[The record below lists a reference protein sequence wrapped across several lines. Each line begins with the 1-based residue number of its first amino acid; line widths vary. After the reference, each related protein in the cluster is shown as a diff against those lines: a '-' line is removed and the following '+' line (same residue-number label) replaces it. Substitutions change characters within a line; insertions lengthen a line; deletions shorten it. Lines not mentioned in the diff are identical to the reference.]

1 MATRSRGRGVAAAFG
16 FLLLV
21 AGLIGAGLLYLL
33 SVQRPDE
40 AVESFARAAAGCTT
54 TLDFSETGTFYV
66 YKETTTA
73 FDPAVIGCT
82 PSAAA
87 GQPFGVELTGPVA
100 VTLVDDLTVFY
111 DAGDFVG
118 ASVARF
124 EINTPGSYEIAITSD
139 NVTSV
144 AAVGRDP
151 ENGVDELRRTA
162 VAVGAIGV
170 ILGLLLLL
178 LAGRRSKKAATP
190 SIPDGPGWGPRPSE
204 RQADWPP
211 SAAQVPRVPINPQ
224 QPDVPVS
231 PTPPPPPLP
240 AREPGAGLAPPSWS
254 PPPPGGQPVSS
265 AVPTPPPPTR
275 TPQPIPVLPDSEGT
289 ASGAWPATPAPPPP
303 PGSPPGS
310 PPPPP
315 PGR

>member
-1 MATRSRGRGVAAAFG
+1 MAKRSRGRGVAAAFG

-66 YKETTTA
+66 YEETTTS
-73 FDPAVIGCT
+73 FDPSVNGCT
-82 PSAAA
+82 PTASPE
-87 GQPFGVELTGPVA
+87 QPFAFTFGGPA
-100 VTLVDDLTVFY
+100 PITTTPDLTVFY
-111 DAGDFVG
+111 DSGAFAG

-124 EINTPGSYEIAITSD
+124 EITTPGTYEMAVVSES
-139 NVTSV
+139 VTSV

-151 ENGVDELRRTA
+151 ENGVDELRRNA
-162 VAVGAIGV
+162 IAVGAIGV

-178 LAGRRSKKAATP
+178 LAGWRSKKATTP

-204 RQADWPP
+204 RQVEWPP
-211 SAAQVPRVPINPQ
+211 SMPEVPRVAINPQ
-224 QPDVPVS
+224 QPDLPVS

-289 ASGAWPATPAPPPP
+289 ASGTWPSSPTPP
-303 PGSPPGS
+303 

>member
-1 MATRSRGRGVAAAFG
+1 MAKRSRGRGVAAAFG

-21 AGLIGAGLLYLL
+21 AGLIGAGILYVM
-33 SVQRPDE
+33 SVQRPDD

-66 YKETTTA
+66 YEETTSA

-82 PSAAA
+82 PTPTV
-87 GQPFGVELTGPVA
+87 GQPFGFTLTGPVA
-100 VTLVDDLTVFY
+100 VTSSPDPTVFY
-111 DAGDFVG
+111 DSGDFAG

-124 EINTPGSYEIAITSD
+124 DIDTPGTYEIEVVSE
-139 NVTSV
+139 NVSSV

-151 ENGVDELRRTA
+151 ENGVDELRRNA
-162 VAVGAIGV
+162 IVVGAIGV

-178 LAGRRSKKAATP
+178 LAGRRSKQATAP
-190 SIPDGPGWGPRPSE
+190 SMPDGPGWGPRASE
-204 RQADWPP
+204 RQVEWPP
-211 SAAQVPRVPINPQ
+211 SMPEVQRLPINPQ

-240 AREPGAGLAPPSWS
+240 ARAPGAGLTAPSWS
-254 PPPPGGQPVSS
+254 PPPTDGRPVSS
-265 AVPTPPPPTR
+265 EAPVPPPPTR
-275 TPQPIPVLPDSEGT
+275 TPQPIPVLPESEGT
-289 ASGAWPATPAPPPP
+289 ASGAWPASTPTPPP
-303 PGSPPGS
+303 PPGS

-315 PGR
+315 PPGR